1 LPEAITLPFVI
12 LGVMTIAGA
21 AAALT
26 LRNLV
31 HCVLALSVAFAGL
44 AGLYLCLSAQF
55 LGFAQVLVYVG
66 AVAIL
71 IVFAVMLTRG
81 AEESSQLKISASRG
95 TGIVIAAC
103 VFGVLGW
110 TVLSSA
116 VTRNALQTRPEA
128 TVKQIG
134 TSLMTE
140 FALPLEVIGLLLTAA
155 LVGAVTIA
163 MKERRRAR

>member
-81 AEESSQLKISASRG
+81 AEESSQLKMSAARG

-116 VTRNALQTRPEA
+116 VTQNAMQTRPEA
-128 TVKQIG
+128 TVKEIG
-134 TSLMTE
+134 TSLMTA

>member
-1 LPEAITLPFVI
+1 MNLPFFI
-12 LGVMTIAGA
+12 LSVLTIVGA

-31 HCVLALSVAFAGL
+31 HCVLALMVAFVGL
-44 AGLYLCLSAQF
+44 AGLYLQLDAQF
-55 LGFAQVLVYVG
+55 IGFAQILVYIG

-71 IVFAVMLTRG
+71 IVFAILLTRG
-81 AEESSQLKISASRG
+81 TESPSQSIVSPSWAISS
-95 TGIVIAAC
+95 VVSVV
-103 VFGVLGW
+103 VFGVLAW
-110 TVLSSA
+110 TIYSSV
-116 VTRNALQTRPEA
+116 VTRHPIPPQPEM

-134 TSLMTE
+134 NALMSR

-163 MKERRRAR
+163 MQDKRETK

>member
-1 LPEAITLPFVI
+1 LPFAI

-31 HCVLALSVAFAGL
+31 HCVLAVTVAFAGL
-44 AGLYLCLSAQF
+44 AGLYLSLSAQF

-71 IVFAVMLTRG
+71 IVFAVLLTRG
-81 AEESSQLKISASRG
+81 AEHTTSLKLSASRM
-95 TGIVIAAC
+95 TGIVIAVC

-110 TVLSSA
+110 TVLSSV
-116 VTRNALQTRPEA
+116 VTRNAVETPPEA
-128 TVKQIG
+128 TVREMG
-134 TSLMTE
+134 HVLMTE
-140 FALPLEVIGLLLTAA
+140 FALPLEVVGLLLTAA

-163 MKERRRAR
+163 VKERRGAR